1 MVASVDAGGTFPLL
15 AVAVV
20 AGELNFLGVEGSK
33 AICEGEYRGKCFKGG
48 GYFIAGV
55 PITIK

>member
-33 AICEGEYRGKCFKGG
+33 AICEGEC
-48 GYFIAGV
+48 
-55 PITIK
+55 